1 MASIRQ
7 FPNGRWQAQVRRR
20 GLVPTTKTFGT
31 KWQAERWARLVES
44 EIDRGVFVDRS
55 EAERTTVGE
64 LIERYLVEV
73 TPGKKSCRNEA
84 QRLRFL
90 ARRFGRHSAAAIRTP
105 DLVRYRDERLNDGLA
120 PSTVAKELNSLS
132 KLFDTAIRDWGV
144 PLVSNPAK
152 LVRRPPPGKARERRL
167 LPGEEGILTACRASQ
182 AQLLA
187 AIVELAIHTGMRL
200 GELLA
205 LDWRNIDF
213 GGRVAWLPETK
224 TGEGRRVPLSSRA
237 VTILS
242 QLPRHI
248 SDPRVFWLWKRADSF
263 EHCWRRAVLKAGIL
277 DLRFHD
283 LRHEATSRFFE
294 RGLALPEVAA
304 ITGHKTWQMLRRYTH
319 LNPADLARKLG

>member
-1 MASIRQ
+1 
-7 FPNGRWQAQVRRR
+7 
-20 GLVPTTKTFGT
+20 
-31 KWQAERWARLVES
+31 
-44 EIDRGVFVDRS
+44 
-55 EAERTTVGE
+55 
-64 LIERYLVEV
+64 LIERYLKEV
-73 TPGKKSCRNEA
+73 TPSKKSWRNES

-105 DLVRYRDERLNDGLA
+105 DLVQYRDARLKAGLA

-132 KLFDTAIRDWGV
+132 KLYDTAIRDWGL
-144 PLVSNPAK
+144 PLASNPAK
-152 LVRRPPPGKARERRL
+152 LVRRPAPGNARERRL
-167 LPGEEGILTACRASQ
+167 LPGEEERILAACRASQ

-187 AIVELAIHTGMRL
+187 AIVEFAIHTGMRL
-200 GELLA
+200 GELLS
-205 LDWRNIDF
+205 LDRRNIEL

-237 VTILS
+237 VAILNE
-242 QLPRHI
+242 LPRHI
-248 SDPRVFWLWKRADSF
+248 CDPRVFWHWKRADSF
-263 EHCWRRAVLKAGIL
+263 EHCWRRAVLKAGIV